1 MRHFLILSLALALAL
16 SAGCASARRNMKSY
30 TSDSFPV
37 ISSHTM
43 IQDVVERLFS
53 TYPPGQTAIFLA
65 GKGDF
70 ALSLEEALRNRGYSI
85 MPEPGEGTM
94 TVAWTVDRLDEESDW
109 YLIVNLSDGYRF
121 SRVYRDNGQ
130 TVEPIGGMSQGIF

>member
-1 MRHFLILSLALALAL
+1 MKTIFLLALILTVT
-16 SAGCASARRNMKSY
+16 AGCTGSHRNLKSY
-30 TSDSFPV
+30 TADSFPV
-37 ISSHTM
+37 ISSHTLV
-43 IQDVVERLFS
+43 QDVVERIFS
-53 TYPPGQTAIFLA
+53 SYPPGQTAIFLA

-85 MPEPGEGTM
+85 MPEPGEGVL
-94 TVAWTVDRLDEESDW
+94 TVAWTVARLDEENDW

-130 TVEPIGGMSQGIF
+130 TLDPIGGMSQGIF